1 MIRNKKR
8 QDLTNTAQII
18 FAHIRESNSTEYNIY
33 SIRNENV
40 IHSLTSIQFI
50 IIVVLMNNYNAQ
62 NLL

>member
-40 IHSLTSIQFI
+40 IHSFDINPIHNYYSFNESI
-50 IIVVLMNNYNAQ
+50 
-62 NLL
+62 

>member
-18 FAHIRESNSTEYNIY
+18 FAHIRENNSVEYNIY

-40 IHSLTSIQFI
+40 IHSFNINPI
-50 IIVVLMNNYNAQ
+50 HNYFSFNE
-62 NLL
+62 

>member
-18 FAHIRESNSTEYNIY
+18 FAHIRESNSAEYNIY

-40 IHSLTSIQFI
+40 IHSFNINPI
-50 IIVVLMNNYNAQ
+50 HNYCSFNES
-62 NLL
+62 L

>member
-18 FAHIRESNSTEYNIY
+18 FAHIRESNSAEYNIY

-40 IHSLTSIQFI
+40 IHPFNINPI
-50 IIVVLMNNYNAQ
+50 HNYCNF
-62 NLL
+62 NE